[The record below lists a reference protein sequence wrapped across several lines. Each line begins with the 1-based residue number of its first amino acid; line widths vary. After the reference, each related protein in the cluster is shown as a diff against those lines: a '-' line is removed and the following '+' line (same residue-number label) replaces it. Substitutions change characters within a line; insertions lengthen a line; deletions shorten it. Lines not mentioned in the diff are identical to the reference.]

1 MKTRLNRHF
10 MTALLGLCLLPGA
23 MADDK
28 TKKTET
34 EVQSVFVQNGIVQS
48 IVDGKQVEA
57 TNTIN
62 FPKDI
67 VINTN
72 GTFTVAGSKERLLN
86 EGQVL
91 TPDGMLTSPDGSIV
105 PVEDHLTSQ
114 GGRVFLVK
122 DGQSQPLTGMF
133 TLKNGTRVYPDGKMV
148 TSRNVMKR
156 LLDGQVIRLSETTIE
171 ATDTAQFDGGK
182 VVLYKDGGRI
192 ELRPGQVMAMSDGS
206 RVNGNGLVML
216 RNGTTVTLKEGELY
230 KFPGAGDNR

>member
-1 MKTRLNRHF
+1 
-10 MTALLGLCLLPGA
+10 MTAVLGLSLLPGA
-23 MADDK
+23 VAADK
-28 TKKTET
+28 SKKTDAD
-34 EVQSVFVQNGIVQS
+34 VQSAFIQKGVLLT

-57 TNTIN
+57 TNTIT

-67 VINTN
+67 LINTN
-72 GTFTVAGSKERLLN
+72 GTFTVAGSKERLLE

-105 PVEDHLTSQ
+105 PVEDHLTAQ
-114 GGRVFLVK
+114 GGRILMVK
-122 DGQSQPLTGMF
+122 DGQSQPLSGTF
-133 TLKNGTRVYPDGKMV
+133 TLKNGTRVSPDGKMV

-156 LLDGQVIRLSETTIE
+156 LLDGQVIRLSETAIE
-171 ATDTAQFDGGK
+171 ATDTAQLDRGK

-216 RNGTTVTLKEGELY
+216 RNGATVTLKEGELY